1 MIPEGVKA
9 VYVGQHCRNI
19 KCITVKGKKTVLYGD
34 SGMGAK
40 MISAEKVNCKK
51 GSKTWKKMK
60 KFVCPNFAKKFKK
73 DTENI
78 DTDDYYTREIVHTKK
93 VKVAKTK

>member
-1 MIPEGVKA
+1 MEE
-9 VYVGQHCRNI
+9 
-19 KCITVKGKKTVLYGD
+19 D
-34 SGMGAK
+34 
-40 MISAEKVNCKK
+40 E
-51 GSKTWKKMK
+51 

>member
-1 MIPEGVKA
+1 MS
-9 VYVGQHCRNI
+9 
-19 KCITVKGKKTVLYGD
+19 VLYGD

-40 MISAEKVNCKK
+40 MISVEKVNCKK